1 MATDITSYVNK
12 IKNAVYGRD
21 VRSSIVSAITKI
33 NDDNNKYDALK
44 QEVITARNTTVSTS
58 KKAIDAV
65 NNAKSLVSQAE
76 TKNTALSSTIKSAET
91 KNTELKASITKGET
105 LKQDIG
111 TAVKDA
117 MSGDLRLVGDKRSI
131 IFKSGVREN
140 AAITFY
146 KGADV
151 GGGVVIGDG
160 GRTIIGGGEA
170 AQNLREALGTT
181 AANESTEEL
190 HLANDGTVQ
199 IHTNCQTV
207 ASRKTFTF
215 GADGAL
221 TAPAGLKGNAATAT
235 KLASARTINGQAFDG
250 TKDIRTAD
258 SLNYVFAASGNT
270 EKYAVFAKI
279 NKPATTT
286 ADTGVTLLISGG
298 GNFSGAVC
306 GSWIVELSARGQT
319 PCMKVVEI
327 THPSSTAPTFG
338 YYAADNVFYFGMH
351 SLSYRST
358 MGVTVL
364 RNDAFTV
371 GNISDESAAPAGWT
385 AVAIAKPFTSDNGDL
400 ALSGSER
407 HIKFSSGTRNGSP
420 IRFFAGDVN
429 GSGIVIG
436 DGGRVII
443 GSGESANSLRDA
455 IGGADGDEDTHV
467 TADGKVYVYTNCNGI
482 ANRKTF
488 TFGTDGKLNIP
499 SGTTTGSD
507 RRLKTDIRD
516 IPEEQLEAFKRLSP
530 KVFRYIGSDTP
541 SIGLIAQDV
550 QETALKDTLVSEGE
564 DGMLAI
570 DYTNL
575 HGLEIALIQSLLAQT
590 ETMRKEIDALK
601 KRIPDG
607 SAKG

>member
-44 QEVITARNTTVSTS
+44 QEVITARDTTVSTS

-65 NNAKSLVSQAE
+65 NNAKSLISQAE
-76 TKNTALSSTIKSAET
+76 TKNTALSNTIKSAET

-146 KGADV
+146 KGADF
-151 GGGVVIGDG
+151 GSGVVIGDG

-170 AQNLREALGTT
+170 AQSLHDALGTT
-181 AANESTEEL
+181 ADKESTEEL

-199 IHTNCQTV
+199 IHTNCQTIT
-207 ASRKTFTF
+207 SRKTFTF
-215 GADGAL
+215 GTDGAL

-235 KLASARTINGQAFDG
+235 KLAAARKINGQAFDG
-250 TKDIRTAD
+250 TADITVAD
-258 SLNYVFAASGNT
+258 GTKLPLAGGT
-270 EKYAVFAKI
+270 M
-279 NKPATTT
+279 
-286 ADTGVTLLISGG
+286 TGDLT
-298 GNFSGAVC
+298 FSGTQRA
-306 GSWIVELSARGQT
+306 
-319 PCMKVVEI
+319 
-327 THPSSTAPTFG
+327 
-338 YYAADNVFYFGMH
+338 
-351 SLSYRST
+351 
-358 MGVTVL
+358 
-364 RNDAFTV
+364 
-371 GNISDESAAPAGWT
+371 
-385 AVAIAKPFTSDNGDL
+385 
-400 ALSGSER
+400 
-407 HIKFSSGTRNGSP
+407 IKFSSGTRNGSP

-467 TADGKVYVYTNCNGI
+467 AADNKVFVYTNCNNTI
-482 ANRKTF
+482 TNRKTF
-488 TFGTDGKLNIP
+488 TFGTDGKLNTP

-530 KVFRYIGSDTP
+530 KAFRYIGSDVP

-570 DYTNL
+570 NYTNL
-575 HGLEIALIQSLLAQT
+575 HGLEIALIQSLLAQM
-590 ETMRKEIDALK
+590 ETLRGEIEALK
-601 KRIPDG
+601 KRITDG
-607 SAKG
+607 DAE